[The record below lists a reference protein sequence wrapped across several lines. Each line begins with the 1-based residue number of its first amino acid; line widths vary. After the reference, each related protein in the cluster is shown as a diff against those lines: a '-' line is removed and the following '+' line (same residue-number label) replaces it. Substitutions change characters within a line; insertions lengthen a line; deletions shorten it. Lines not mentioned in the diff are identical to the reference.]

1 MLAYLEALTPPLV
14 VAAALVIGVVMF
26 LRRQMGAPSATD
38 GHDQAEIQDDDAN
51 DGQPDH
57 PHAPPAGRG
66 KG

>member
-1 MLAYLEALTPPLV
+1 
-14 VAAALVIGVVMF
+14 
-26 LRRQMGAPSATD
+26 MGAPSATD